1 MSFTFLAFLSLD
13 LFLAFSSVVATS
25 VEVSSFTADTG
36 SIAAGFTTGVN
47 TFFAGVLRTAGFT
60 VAVGAAVFAAGFAG
74 AFVAVVLVA
83 ADLAVVAGF
92 AVVEAAG
99 LAVVVVFGAAGLR
112 TGAFAA
118 VVFAGF
124 SATGFVVSVAG
135 ESIFSGVISSGL
147 FSI

>member
-1 MSFTFLAFLSLD
+1 MSLD
-13 LFLAFSSVVATS
+13 LLLAFSSVAGTS
-25 VEVSSFTADTG
+25 VEVSSFAADTG

-60 VAVGAAVFAAGFAG
+60 VAAGAVVFAAGFAG
-74 AFVAVVLVA
+74 AFVAVVLVVA
-83 ADLAVVAGF
+83 GLAVVAGF

-99 LAVVVVFGAAGLR
+99 FAVVVAFDVAGLR
-112 TGAFAA
+112 TGAFEAG
-118 VVFAGF
+118 VFAGF